1 MMYISISYD
10 VNLLTTKT
18 SLFGFLIKY
27 FNAMKFSR
35 DIVRIIF
42 LTIIISDFIL
52 IFTKKIL
59 LVYSLFFSLNF
70 FIYLLVENRSSMIK
84 NLIVEDHNPFFDNIC
99 NQICDRQIQSQ
110 YIGFAD
116 KICG

>member
-1 MMYISISYD
+1 
-10 VNLLTTKT
+10 
-18 SLFGFLIKY
+18 
-27 FNAMKFSR
+27 MKFSR
-35 DIVRIIF
+35 DIVIIIF

-70 FIYLLVENRSSMIK
+70 FIYSLVENRSSMIK
-84 NLIVEDHNPFFDNIC
+84 NLIVEDHNPFSDNIC

-116 KICG
+116 KICGQKGVRVQK